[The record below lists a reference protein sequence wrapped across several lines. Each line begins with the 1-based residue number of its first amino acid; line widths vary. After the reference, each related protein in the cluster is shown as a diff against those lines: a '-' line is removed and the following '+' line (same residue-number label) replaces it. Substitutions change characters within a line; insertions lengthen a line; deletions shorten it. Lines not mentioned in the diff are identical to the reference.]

1 MVFVQMKRNYFRL
14 FAVTIAFTAGA
25 IATALVLAVPAV
37 ERSLGLSAWAQD
49 GYEGGLAYLLIAA
62 CSGLVVDVI
71 RFAAEPRSGQ
81 TLTR

>member
-1 MVFVQMKRNYFRL
+1 MKRNYFRL

-25 IATALVLAVPAV
+25 AATAVVLAIPSIEKA
-37 ERSLGLSAWAQD
+37 LGLSAWASN

-62 CSGLVVDVI
+62 FSGLIVDVL
-71 RFAAEPRSGQ
+71 RFAAEPGPGQ